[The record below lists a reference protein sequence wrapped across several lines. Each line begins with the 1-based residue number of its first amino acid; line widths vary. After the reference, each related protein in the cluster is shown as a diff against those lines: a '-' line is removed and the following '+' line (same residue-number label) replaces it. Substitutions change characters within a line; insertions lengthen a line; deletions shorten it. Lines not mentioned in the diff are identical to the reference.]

1 VVCPDSHS
9 ALVSREGGKT
19 PITLVLSDQ
28 SFPPIVEGGEGE
40 NCVRILRI
48 EDGSLGEIV
57 DLAMEMFPKG
67 LPGNSVVLLGSGTHL
82 LRVGSSGY
90 SRAWV
95 ESSGKLAKLCHSVQ
109 VCPLPPILSGPNPGR
124 IFRYVGEVR
133 CWVSNFFKSD
143 VRGMEEVWD
152 LALSQLSQNTS
163 SCTPLASLSSY
174 TELFPAD
181 RSGGNLIPLTFA
193 SASSCPDS
201 VLGPSCKA
209 VKELLLVIS
218 QVLNRDFQALLA
230 SELNLPRGHA
240 TTEDTKETH
249 IVLIGG
255 SHLHYTAPHLKSLG
269 ATVTDLSV
277 PGWISNVRNGQNLM
291 DRVRCAEPPS
301 DAVYVFDILGNSSAR
316 FRQEDGG
323 SSLPIKLNGGFHL
336 LGELEMM
343 QHDHIEQALSP
354 IEHLYKNL
362 LKSNCKIFN
371 PPIPRYLFGSCCF
384 DLAHGTN
391 IRMGGH
397 GEKMLGEHCR
407 IRNDLKSTLLKDG
420 IRNMRVLDTLGS
432 LTSKSTVAE
441 QLAALRP
448 LVAKDNVHLTTSGY
462 KALAE
467 AIFKEALNFG
477 IVRSKGKH
485 SLSGLQ
491 MVKAAEWHGF
501 VCNQGVGKTSL
512 KAAKRP
518 LGGRVHPYQKRK

>member
-1 VVCPDSHS
+1 MDM
-9 ALVSREGGKT
+9 
-19 PITLVLSDQ
+19 
-28 SFPPIVEGGEGE
+28 SF
-40 NCVRILRI
+40 
-48 EDGSLGEIV
+48 
-57 DLAMEMFPKG
+57 
-67 LPGNSVVLLGSGTHL
+67 
-82 LRVGSSGY
+82 
-90 SRAWV
+90 
-95 ESSGKLAKLCHSVQ
+95 Q
-109 VCPLPPILSGPNPGR
+109 
-124 IFRYVGEVR
+124 
-133 CWVSNFFKSD
+133 
-143 VRGMEEVWD
+143 
-152 LALSQLSQNTS
+152 
-163 SCTPLASLSSY
+163 
-174 TELFPAD
+174 
-181 RSGGNLIPLTFA
+181 
-193 SASSCPDS
+193 
-201 VLGPSCKA
+201 
-209 VKELLLVIS
+209 
-218 QVLNRDFQALLA
+218 
-230 SELNLPRGHA
+230 
-240 TTEDTKETH
+240 
-249 IVLIGG
+249 
-255 SHLHYTAPHLKSLG
+255 
-269 ATVTDLSV
+269 
-277 PGWISNVRNGQNLM
+277 
-291 DRVRCAEPPS
+291 
-301 DAVYVFDILGNSSAR
+301 
-316 FRQEDGG
+316 
-323 SSLPIKLNGGFHL
+323 

-343 QHDHIEQALSP
+343 QHNHIEKALSP

-491 MVKAAEWHGF
+491 MVTGAEWHGF
-501 VCNQGVGKTSL
+501 VSNQGVGRTSL

-518 LGGRVHPYQKRK
+518 LGGRAHPYQKKK